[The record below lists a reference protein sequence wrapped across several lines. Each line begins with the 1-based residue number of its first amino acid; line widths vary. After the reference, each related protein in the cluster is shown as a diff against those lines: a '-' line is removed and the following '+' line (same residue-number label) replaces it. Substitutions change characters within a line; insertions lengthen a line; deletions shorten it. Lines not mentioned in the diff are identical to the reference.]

1 MRDNF
6 DVYEWN
12 IQKIREEKN
21 ISGDEAVTKTIE
33 FLRKSIYPKLTDDE
47 MDKFVVGICEF
58 MDCTP
63 PAYRLSENL
72 TYKEPKGIDKV
83 AGGIPYTREGNKFII
98 SMDLPDDVKE
108 RIIKR
113 AEENGYDALPNMT
126 GGVTIMAKDRINEDE
141 GAFVVTAKKDGE
153 PDASFAYAD
162 EDMAKKFKVELDK
175 DGYTTTISRKKVD
188 GVAESVNEDKGTLN
202 KIADVLSRKFDDL
215 DFNINTTSDRI
226 DVRGSQQ
233 DLFNFGDKLHGK
245 KMFDYEVFATDDD
258 DRGEIVRIVKS
269 DSISKG

>member
-6 DVYEWN
+6 NVHEWN
-12 IQKIREEKN
+12 IQRIREEKN

-63 PAYRLSENL
+63 PSYRLNEERVVSDNESPSL
-72 TYKEPKGIDKV
+72 KAKIAAEDFMRGYRTTLRRV
-83 AGGIPYTREGNKFII
+83 EGNFG
-98 SMDLPDDVKE
+98 KE
-108 RIIKR
+108 A
-113 AEENGYDALPNMT
+113 AEEFKEIVLRKFSQMNEAFSGFQRNPEDPYSEPFTPT
-126 GGVTIMAKDRINEDE
+126 GSVAQFREELELLFG
-141 GAFVVTAKKDGE
+141 
-153 PDASFAYAD
+153 
-162 EDMAKKFKVELDK
+162 KFKSDLKNPEF
-175 DGYTTTISRKKVD
+175 IR
-188 GVAESVNEDKGTLN
+188 GVAEIMVNWKSLLRSQLNEDKGTLN
-202 KIADVLSRKFDDL
+202 KIADMLSRKFDDL
-215 DFNINTTSDRI
+215 RFDVNTMSDRI

>member
-6 DVYEWN
+6 NVHEWN
-12 IQKIREEKN
+12 IQRIREEKN

-63 PAYRLSENL
+63 PSYRL
-72 TYKEPKGIDKV
+72 
-83 AGGIPYTREGNKFII
+83 
-98 SMDLPDDVKE
+98 
-108 RIIKR
+108 
-113 AEENGYDALPNMT
+113 
-126 GGVTIMAKDRINEDE
+126 NEDE
-141 GAFVVTAKKDGE
+141 
-153 PDASFAYAD
+153 
-162 EDMAKKFKVELDK
+162 
-175 DGYTTTISRKKVD
+175 
-188 GVAESVNEDKGTLN
+188 GTLN
-202 KIADVLSRKFDDL
+202 KIADMLSRKFDDL
-215 DFNINTTSDRI
+215 DFDVNTTSDRI